1 MMDYAYSFP
10 CKDCTD
16 RFVGCHGSCQK
27 YKDAKA
33 EHERKRAV
41 IKKAKDEEERFVTFK
56 VETIRATRKNK

>member
-1 MMDYAYSFP
+1 MYSFP
-10 CKDCTD
+10 CKDCPD

-33 EHERKRAV
+33 KHEQKMAI

-56 VETIRATRKNK
+56 VETIRATRKNNIKRG